1 MIIKSTKK
9 MEKKEL
15 KNKIDS
21 KINEILEST
30 EKENTRKL
38 IDELLSLKGQYDVVP
53 MVYGIEA
60 SSVKKE
66 YDFGAGKFIMTRKGI
81 IYHLKGGMAI
91 MVTPR
96 MTAVYRYLLA
106 MLSLKDRYDKLN
118 KDEKEA
124 YDYLFLGI
132 TTVFNLPIYAVCDD
146 TFMANVVKYIFEQI
160 DVMFKKFND
169 MPLQDETSEEDAAF
183 ENEMDMWHETSKLK

>member
-160 DVMFKKFND
+160 DD
-169 MPLQDETSEEDAAF
+169 MYQRLTERPLNEETEEKNAEF
-183 ENEMDMWHETSKLK
+183 ENEIDMWNEVGKL

>member
-1 MIIKSTKK
+1 
-9 MEKKEL
+9 MEKNEL

-21 KINEILEST
+21 KINEILESN

-53 MVYGIEA
+53 MVYGVEV

-66 YDFGAGKFIMTRKGI
+66 YDFGAGKFVITKKGI
-81 IYHLKGGMAI
+81 IYHLRGGMYI

-96 MTAVYRYLLA
+96 MAAVYRYLVT
-106 MLSLKDRYDKLN
+106 MLTMKENYDKSS
-118 KDEKEA
+118 KEEREA

-183 ENEMDMWHETSKLK
+183 ENEMEMWNEAGSIK